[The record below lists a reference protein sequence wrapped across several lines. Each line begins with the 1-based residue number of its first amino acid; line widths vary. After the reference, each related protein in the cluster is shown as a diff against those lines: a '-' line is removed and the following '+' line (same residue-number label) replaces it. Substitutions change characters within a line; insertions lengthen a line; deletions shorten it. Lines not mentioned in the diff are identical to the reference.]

1 MITWKRLLRTSSS
14 ERFVGTRDGKDV
26 VVIDLHHLERTVAGT
41 VVLFAD
47 AGWKETDVP
56 KLLASFDED
65 MLPGVDLA
73 SGSLSFTVVR
83 GEFWGNFEA
92 AGEPT
97 PT

>member
-1 MITWKRLLRTSSS
+1 MIAWKRLLRTSSS
-14 ERFVGTRDGKDV
+14 ERFVGTRDGKEV

-47 AGWKETDVP
+47 AGWTEADVP

-73 SGSLSFTVVR
+73 AGSLTFTVVR
-83 GEFWGNFEA
+83 GEIWGNFEA
-92 AGEPT
+92 SGEPA
-97 PT
+97 PK